1 MISSIFGGGGGKS
14 QSTSTP
20 TNMQNPAF
28 TAIAPQTAS
37 GITSL
42 QGGAAPFLGINSAFA
57 PNVGTGGINTNF
69 DLNNNPFVAPLTAGQ
84 TGLVNQVTGQGM
96 PNAGTN
102 NANNWLSQV
111 LNPSYPATLATSPIT
126 QQAVSAAI
134 NPMVSAFQNTT
145 IPGLAGQF
153 TAAGQSINPN
163 ATAANPQG
171 GSSAFNKAYGVAQT
185 GLDQAMASAASN
197 IENSAF
203 QTGLGQQTTAAES
216 APSIQG
222 QEINNTLNSL
232 TGASLPQL
240 VQQQGIQTALQTWQQ
255 RVQTML
261 TALGLG
267 GQVAQ
272 PVVGNTQ
279 SSSGNF
285 SQNPDIASGFGN
297 VLSGA
302 ANFFGSG
309 ANGGP
314 SPFANLLRVF

>member
-1 MISSIFGGGGGKS
+1 MNTLFGGSNGSS
-14 QSTSTP
+14 QSTSSP

-28 TAIAPQTAS
+28 TAIAPQTAA

-42 QGGAAPFLGINSAFA
+42 QGGGSPFMGINSAFS

-69 DLNNNPFVAPLTAGQ
+69 DINNNPFVAPLTAGQ
-84 TGLVNQVTGQGM
+84 SGLVNQVTGQGQ

-102 NANNWLSQV
+102 AANSWLSQV
-111 LNPSYPATLATSPIT
+111 LNPAYPASIATSPIT

-145 IPGLAGQF
+145 IPGLQGQF
-153 TAAGQSINPN
+153 TAAGQSLNPN

-185 GLDQAMASAASN
+185 GLDQSMASAASN
-197 IENSAF
+197 IENAAY
-203 QTGLGQQTTAAES
+203 QTGLGQQTAAAES

-240 VQQQGIQTALQTWQQ
+240 VQQQGINTALQTWQS
-255 RVQTML
+255 RIQTML

-272 PVVGNTQ
+272 PAIANNQQASGQ
-279 SSSGNF
+279 SSSSKGLIP
-285 SQNPDIASGFGN
+285 SL
-297 VLSGA
+297 LSI
-302 ANFFGSG
+302 F
-309 ANGGP
+309 
-314 SPFANLLRVF
+314 